1 MRAYGLLLALGLCAA
16 TAGGVAASHDPNPP
30 TNAKSTPIARIGKT
44 ISGQPLK
51 LPQGP
56 AEAVAAIVDI
66 PAGGA
71 TTIHQHPWSRFVY
84 VERGPV
90 RIINH
95 DNGQVTDLES
105 GEFFPEVIAQWHEG
119 RATGSETARL
129 LVIDLVPPGVNNM
142 VMKDSKP
149 M

>member
-1 MRAYGLLLALGLCAA
+1 MKRLRILVAAGASAAVAAAALGAQHQAPPVNA
-16 TAGGVAASHDPNPP
+16 T
-30 TNAKSTPIARIGKT
+30 STAIARTATT

-51 LPQGP
+51 LPQGA
-56 AEAVAAIVDI
+56 AEVVAAIVEI

-95 DNGQVTDLES
+95 DTGEATDLKT

-119 RATGSETARL
+119 RATGTETARL
-129 LVIDLVPPGVNNM
+129 LVVDLVPPGVNNT
-142 VMKDSKP
+142 VMKDAMP